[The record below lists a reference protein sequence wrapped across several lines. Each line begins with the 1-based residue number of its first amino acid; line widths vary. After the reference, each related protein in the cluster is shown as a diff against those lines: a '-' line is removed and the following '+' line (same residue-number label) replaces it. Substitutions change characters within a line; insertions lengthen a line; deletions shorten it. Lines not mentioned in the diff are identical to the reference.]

1 MIKDSNT
8 VNDVLFSWV
17 WMMTIIIIIK
27 AKPNVPVA
35 EEDCVIGQGNNNN
48 NNCNNRKSVAQN
60 AIGEWKQRMNEVITR
75 IWYQIHN

>member
-1 MIKDSNT
+1 
-8 VNDVLFSWV
+8 
-17 WMMTIIIIIK
+17 MMTIIIIIK

-60 AIGEWKQRMNEVITR
+60 AIGK
-75 IWYQIHN
+75 

>member
-1 MIKDSNT
+1 
-8 VNDVLFSWV
+8 
-17 WMMTIIIIIK
+17 MMTIIIIIK

-48 NNCNNRKSVAQN
+48 NNNCKNRKSVAQN

-75 IWYQIHN
+75 I